1 MVDPVADLGAQK
13 FVSLTTYKR
22 SGEAVA
28 TPMWVAVQD
37 GRLAFWTPSDSWKV
51 KRARRDPRVSV
62 VACNRTGSVPAGAPR
77 VGGRAE
83 VRENGDD
90 VRRVRAAIKR
100 KYGLVFRVVTLV
112 ERVMRRG
119 REERTVL
126 LVTLD

>member
-1 MVDPVADLGAQK
+1 MVDAVADLGAQK

-28 TPMWVAVQD
+28 TPMWVVAQD

-62 VACNRTGSVPAGAPR
+62 APCNRTGSVPEGAPR
-77 VGGRAE
+77 IGGHAE
-83 VRENGDD
+83 VLDHDDD

-100 KYGLVFRVVTLV
+100 KYGLVFNVVTVV
-112 ERVMRRG
+112 ERIMRRG